1 MKFIVKLLVTSLA
14 IIIASYLLDGVHID
28 DFLTAII
35 LSALLALLNV
45 TVKPVLIILTLPV
58 TIFTLGLF
66 LLVINAVTILIAESI
81 IPGVSVDGF
90 WSALIFSILISLI
103 TWILEGLTK
112 DKDTRSSRG

>member
-1 MKFIVKLLVTSLA
+1 LE
-14 IIIASYLLDGVHID
+14 GVHID
-28 DFLTAII
+28 DFLTAIL
-35 LSALLALLNV
+35 LSAVLALLTV